1 MAARMDVSQIGLFA
15 LADKRLA
22 WLDRRQEVLAQ
33 NVANADTP
41 GWRPRDLRPFAE
53 ALSATAGVAPAQTR
67 PSHLPGTQAAGP
79 SEVVERPSERAPD
92 GNAVAMQEQLMK
104 VANTESSQE
113 LVTNL
118 YTKYLGF
125 FRLALGRS

>member
-1 MAARMDVSQIGLFA
+1 MAAWMDISQIGLFA

-22 WLDRRQEVLAQ
+22 WLDRRQEVLAH

-41 GWRPRDLRPFAE
+41 GWRPRDLGPFA
-53 ALSATAGVAPAQTR
+53 ATLSATAGVTPIQTQ
-67 PSHLPGTQAAGP
+67 PNHLPGTRAATPPGTAA
-79 SEVVERPSERAPD
+79 RPSERAPD
-92 GNAVAMQEQLMK
+92 GNAVSMQEQLMK
-104 VANTESSQE
+104 VADTESSQE

-125 FRLALGRS
+125 FRLALGHG